1 MGFVFKNLKIKKFKG
16 VILRARTGGVEF
28 LCNHKN
34 SGQARW
40 HLRLREFPLGC
51 LG

>member
-1 MGFVFKNLKIKKFKG
+1 VFF
-16 VILRARTGGVEF
+16 RARTGGVAPTSTSG
-28 LCNHKN
+28 L
-34 SGQARW
+34 GQARW